1 MREKNIH
8 FFQNSET
15 KTKNTDLK
23 NCSKQDFKHVE
34 CSSRMTKVWNF
45 SAAVAGLFSEPDF
58 WSEMSF
64 VFFRLHLLVV
74 QHNVWSPDVVTGYM
88 QLFDSPILVWVP
100 LELVVSPE
108 LLYPQVGGH
117 NLVLQILKLRT
128 ELVESYNRKVL
139 FPFFGTK
146 YTH

>member
-1 MREKNIH
+1 
-8 FFQNSET
+8 
-15 KTKNTDLK
+15 
-23 NCSKQDFKHVE
+23 
-34 CSSRMTKVWNF
+34 
-45 SAAVAGLFSEPDF
+45 
-58 WSEMSF
+58 MSF

-74 QHNVWSPDVVTGYM
+74 EHNVWSPDVVTGYM